1 MSSVDFGRYMRSVAL
16 ELLGEPN
23 QRLSSKTELRF
34 GTSGSLAIDVDAG
47 TWFDHEA
54 KAGGGT
60 LDLIARETGRKNG
73 EAVDWL
79 RDAGFDVGDD
89 QQSVRKANSR
99 SGELASSAPPAKAK
113 IVATYDY
120 VDESGELLFQVV
132 RLEPKTF
139 RQRRK
144 ATPADDPKKV
154 KDGWIWSV
162 KGARLVPYRLP
173 DLMEAV
179 ALEKPV
185 FIVEGEKDVDN
196 LARLGITATCNAMG
210 AGKWPDGLSDHF
222 RGADVIHISDN
233 DDAGRE
239 HTGLVAAALKDVA
252 ARQRVLAL
260 PGLPAKGDVS
270 DWIDAG
276 GTADQLWGL
285 IESAMCRPWTGER
298 ARLNFGAIWFGDAE
312 HAMEEPEWLV
322 DDVLTRGDLSLVYGA
337 SGSGKSFWATHLAMA
352 VARGGDF
359 FDHRVMRPGGV
370 VYIAAEG
377 RKGYKKRL
385 RAYRKH
391 FGIADGTPLPF
402 VFLPVAIDLFANGEG
417 SDGDKLLADLQVL
430 AGEMRAMSTRLE
442 LVVVDTHAAV
452 SPGANE
458 NASEDGS
465 RMLRR
470 YQRIQ
475 ETTGAHVMVV
485 HHKNASG
492 EKPRG
497 WTGIYAN
504 VDNAVEVDCDEAKN
518 RTAKIVKM
526 KDGEDGLKLGFRL
539 QPVDIGA
546 RDDGKAITSCVVV
559 PAQASDRRAG
569 KGPNLSDQHRI
580 ALQALREAL
589 LAHGEP
595 APGALQLPYG
605 VKVARLGEWKREFL
619 KRAFADTDEPPESTF
634 RSAFK
639 RAFEALQSRGVI
651 GASTPYV
658 WIAREPSS

>member
-23 QRLSSKTELRF
+23 ARLSSKSELRF
-34 GTSGSLAIDVDAG
+34 GTNGSLAIDVEAG

-79 RDAGFDVGDD
+79 RDAGFDVGDEP
-89 QQSVRKANSR
+89 SRPVKSENS
-99 SGELASSAPPAKAK
+99 PPAKAK

-120 VDESGELLFQVV
+120 VDEAGEMVFQVV

-139 RQRRK
+139 RQRRR
-144 ATPADDPKKV
+144 ATPADDQAKV

-162 KGARLVPYRLP
+162 KGIRQVPYRLP
-173 DLMEAV
+173 DLLEAV
-179 ALEKPV
+179 SLEKPIFV
-185 FIVEGEKDVDN
+185 VEGEKDVET

-210 AGKWPDGLSDHF
+210 AGKWPEGMADHF
-222 RGADVIHISDN
+222 RGADVIHLSDN

-239 HTGLVAAALKDVA
+239 HTGLVAAALKEVA
-252 ARQRVLAL
+252 ARQRVLDL
-260 PGLPAKGDVS
+260 PGLPPKGDVS
-270 DWIDAG
+270 DWIGAG
-276 GTADQLWGL
+276 GTADQLWQL
-285 IESAMCRPWTGER
+285 VEARARPWTGER
-298 ARLNFGAIWFGDAE
+298 AKLNFGAVWFGDAE
-312 HAMEEPEWLV
+312 RGMEEPEWLV
-322 DDVLTRGDLSLVYGA
+322 DDMLTRGDLSLVYGA
-337 SGSGKSFWATHLAMA
+337 SGSGKSFFATHLAMA
-352 VARGGDF
+352 VVRGDEVLG
-359 FDHRVMRPGGV
+359 HKVMTPGGV

-385 RAYRKH
+385 RAYRQH

-402 VFLPVAIDLFANGEG
+402 VFLPVAIDLFAIGEG

-430 AGEMRAMSTRLE
+430 AGEMQAMGTRLE

-504 VDNAVEVDCDEAKN
+504 VDNGIEVDCDEARN

-526 KDGEDGLKLGFRL
+526 KDGEDGEKIGFRL
-539 QPVDIGA
+539 ERVELGA

-559 PAQASDRRAG
+559 PAQARQHTG
-569 KGPNLSDQHRI
+569 KGPHLSDQHRI
-580 ALQALREAL
+580 ALQALREAI
-589 LAHGEP
+589 LAHGEA
-595 APGALQLPYG
+595 APSALQLPYG
-605 VKVARLGEWKREFL
+605 VKVTRLSEWKREFL
-619 KRAFADTDEPPESTF
+619 KKAFTDGEPNESTF
-634 RSAFK
+634 RMAFK
-639 RAFEALQSRGVI
+639 RAFEGLQSRHVI
-651 GASTPYV
+651 GASSPYV

>member
-1 MSSVDFGRYMRSVAL
+1 MSTVDFGRYMRSVAL

-23 QRLSSKTELRF
+23 ARLSSKTELRF
-34 GTSGSLAIDVDAG
+34 GTNGSVSVDLDAG
-47 TWFDHEA
+47 TFYDHEA
-54 KAGGGT
+54 KAGGGV
-60 LDLIARETGRKNG
+60 LDLIARETGRNANG
-73 EAVDWL
+73 AAVEWL
-79 RDAGFDVGDD
+79 KAAGFDVGDD
-89 QQSVRKANSR
+89 TTKPDQKYSEKY
-99 SGELASSAPPAKAK
+99 SAPPPAKAR
-113 IVATYDY
+113 IVAQYDY
-120 VDESGELLFQVV
+120 TDENGELLFQVV

-144 ATPADDPKKV
+144 ATPDDDPKKV
-154 KDGWIWSV
+154 KDGWVWSV
-162 KGARLVPYRLP
+162 KGVRLVPYRLP
-173 DLMEAV
+173 DLLEAV

-185 FIVEGEKDVDN
+185 FIVEGEKDVEN
-196 LARLGITATCNAMG
+196 LGKLGVTATTGPMG
-210 AGKWPDGLSDHF
+210 AGKWPEGLAEHF
-222 RGADVIHISDN
+222 RGADVIHLSDN

-239 HTGLVAAALKDVA
+239 HTALVAGALKDVA
-252 ARQRVLAL
+252 GRQRVLDL
-260 PGLPAKGDVS
+260 PGLPPKGDVS
-270 DWIDAG
+270 DWIAAG

-285 IESAMCRPWTGER
+285 VETTARPWAGDR
-298 ARLNFGAIWFGDAE
+298 PRLNFGAVWFADTDR
-312 HAMEEPEWLV
+312 AMEEPEWLV
-322 DDVLTRGDLSLVYGA
+322 DDMLTRGDLSLVYGA
-337 SGSGKSFWATHLAMA
+337 SGSGKSFFATHLAMA
-352 VARGGDF
+352 VVRGEEMLG
-359 FDHRVMRPGGV
+359 HKVMQPGGV

-385 RAYRKH
+385 RAYRQH

-402 VFLPVAIDLFANGEG
+402 VFLPIAIDLFSNGEG

-430 AGEMRAMSTRLE
+430 AGEMKAMGTRLE

-504 VDNAVEVDCDEAKN
+504 VDNGIEVDCDEAKN

-526 KDGEDGLKLGFRL
+526 KDGEDGERIGFRL
-539 QPVDIGA
+539 QRVELGT
-546 RDDGKAITSCVVV
+546 RDDGKTITSCVVV
-559 PAQASDRRAG
+559 PAQVEQRAG
-569 KGPNLSDQHRI
+569 KGTNLSDQHKI
-580 ALQALREAL
+580 ALQALREAV

-595 APGALQLPYG
+595 APSALQLPYG
-605 VKVARLGEWKREFL
+605 VRVTRIGEWKREFL
-619 KRAFADTDEPPESTF
+619 KKAFTDGEPNESTF
-634 RSAFK
+634 RMAFK
-639 RAFEALQSRGVI
+639 RAFEGLQARHVI
-651 GASTPYV
+651 GASSPYV

>member
-1 MSSVDFGRYMRSVAL
+1 MSGVDLGRYLRSVVI
-16 ELLGEPN
+16 ELRGEPN
-23 QRLSSKTELRF
+23 ARLSSKTELRF
-34 GTSGSLAIDVDAG
+34 GANGSLSVDLEKG

-54 KAGGGT
+54 KEGGGT
-60 LDLIARETGRKNG
+60 IDFIARETGRKNG

-79 RDAGFDVGDD
+79 REQGFDVGD
-89 QQSVRKANSR
+89 QPFKNSPKAD
-99 SGELASSAPPAKAK
+99 AAPPAKAK

-120 VDESGELLFQVV
+120 TDENGDLLFQVV

-144 ATPADDPKKV
+144 AVAGDDPKKV
-154 KDGWIWSV
+154 RDGWVWSV
-162 KGARLVPYRLP
+162 KGVRQVPYRLP
-173 DLMEAV
+173 ELAEAI
-179 ALEKPV
+179 ALDKPV

-196 LARLGITATCNAMG
+196 LARLGITASCNAMG
-210 AGKWPDGLSDHF
+210 AGKWPDELSEHF
-222 RGADVIHISDN
+222 RGSDVIHLPDN

-239 HTGLVAAALKDVA
+239 HTALVAASLKDVA
-252 ARQRVLAL
+252 ARQRVLDL
-260 PGLPAKGDVS
+260 PGLPQKGDVS
-270 DWIDAG
+270 DWLAAG
-276 GTADQLWGL
+276 GTADALWSL
-285 IESAMCRPWTGER
+285 VETAARPWTGER
-298 ARLNFGAIWFGDAE
+298 PKLNFGAIWFGDAE
-312 HAMEEPEWLV
+312 HSMEEPEWLV
-322 DDVLTRGDLSLVYGA
+322 DDMLTRGDLSLVYGA
-337 SGSGKSFWATHLAMA
+337 SGSGKSFFATHLAMA
-352 VARGGDF
+352 VVRGDEVLG
-359 FDHRVMRPGGV
+359 HRVLRPGGV

-385 RAYRKH
+385 RAYRQH
-391 FGIADGTPLPF
+391 FGIAAGTPLPF

-417 SDGDKLLADLQVL
+417 SDGDKLLADLKVL
-430 AGEMRAMSTRLE
+430 AAEMAAMGTRLE

-504 VDNAVEVDCDEAKN
+504 VDNAIEVDSDEAKN

-539 QPVDIGA
+539 QLVDLGA

-559 PAQASDRRAG
+559 PAQAAERRTG

-580 ALQALREAL
+580 ALQALREAVL
-589 LAHGEP
+589 SRGE
-595 APGALQLPYG
+595 APPPGMDIPYG
-605 VKVARLGEWKREFL
+605 IKVVRMGDWKREFL
-619 KRAFADTDEPPESTF
+619 KRAFTDEEPPESTF
-634 RSAFK
+634 RTAFK
-639 RAFEALQSRGVI
+639 RAFDALQSRHVI
-651 GASTPYV
+651 GASSPYV

>member
-1 MSSVDFGRYMRSVAL
+1 MSGVDFGRYMRSVAI

-23 QRLSSKTELRF
+23 ARLSSKTELRF
-34 GTSGSLAIDVDAG
+34 GTNGSLAVDVDKG
-47 TWFDHEA
+47 TWFSHEEDR
-54 KAGGGT
+54 GGGV
-60 LDLIARETGRKNG
+60 LDLIARETGRNANG
-73 EAVDWL
+73 QAVEWL
-79 RDAGFDVGDD
+79 RENGFDVGDD
-89 QQSVRKANSR
+89 
-99 SGELASSAPPAKAK
+99 ASKPVEKIDTPPAKAK

-120 VDESGELLFQVV
+120 LDEAGDLLFQVV

-144 ATPADDPKKV
+144 ALAGDDPKKV
-154 KDGWIWSV
+154 RDGWIWSV
-162 KGARLVPYRLP
+162 KGTRQVPYRLP
-173 DLMEAV
+173 DLLEAV

-185 FIVEGEKDVDN
+185 FIVEGEKDVEN
-196 LARLGITATCNAMG
+196 LAGLGITATCNAMG
-210 AGKWPDGLSDHF
+210 AGKWPDGLAEHF
-222 RGADVIHISDN
+222 RGADVIHLSDN

-239 HTGLVAAALKDVA
+239 HTGLVAGALKGVA
-252 ARQRVLAL
+252 RRQRTLDL
-260 PGLPAKGDVS
+260 PGLPPKGDVS
-270 DWIDAG
+270 DWISAG
-276 GTADQLWGL
+276 GTADQLWQMV
-285 IESAMCRPWTGER
+285 ETRARPWAG
-298 ARLNFGAIWFGDAE
+298 AAPKLNFGAVWFADTE
-312 HAMEEPEWLV
+312 HSMEEPEWLV
-322 DDVLTRGDLSLVYGA
+322 DDILTRGDLSLVYGA
-337 SGSGKSFWATHLAMA
+337 SGSGKSFFATHLAMA
-352 VARGGDF
+352 IARGDDVLG
-359 FDHRVMRPGGV
+359 HKVLRPGGV

-385 RAYRKH
+385 RAYRQH
-391 FGIADGTPLPF
+391 FGIEPGTPLPF

-417 SDGDKLLADLQVL
+417 SDGDKLIVDLQVL
-430 AGEMRAMSTRLE
+430 ADQMRAMGTRLE

-475 ETTGAHVMVV
+475 EVTGAHVMVV

-504 VDNAVEVDCDEAKN
+504 VDNALEVDSDEAKN

-526 KDGEDGLKLGFRL
+526 KDGEDGLKIGFRL
-539 QPVDIGA
+539 HPVDIGA
-546 RDDGKAITSCVVV
+546 RDDGKTISSCVVV
-559 PAQASDRRAG
+559 PAQAAERRTG
-569 KGPNLSDQHRI
+569 KGPHLSDQHRI

-589 LAHGEP
+589 LSHGE
-595 APGALQLPYG
+595 APPPGMDLPFG
-605 VKVARLGEWKREFL
+605 IKVVRVGEWKREFL
-619 KRAFADTDEPPESTF
+619 KRAFTDEEPPESTF

-639 RAFEALQSRGVI
+639 RAFDALQSRHVI
-651 GASTPYV
+651 GASSPYV